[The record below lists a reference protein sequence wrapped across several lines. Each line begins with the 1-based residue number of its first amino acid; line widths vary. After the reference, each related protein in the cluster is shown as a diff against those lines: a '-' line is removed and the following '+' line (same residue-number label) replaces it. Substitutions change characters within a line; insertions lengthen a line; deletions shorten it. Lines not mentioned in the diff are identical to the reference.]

1 MSEML
6 NPKNTR
12 DPGKDEPENLDPL
25 IISQTQFHR
34 ARAHLEDMQHG
45 LIDFFEVPKR
55 SIALCFPVEME
66 DGSVRTFRGYRVLH
80 NQVLGPGKGGIRY
93 HPDVTER
100 EVAALAALMTWK
112 CALMHI
118 PFGGAKGGVVCDTK
132 TLSETDLRRI
142 TRRFIHDLGDNIGP
156 YTDIP
161 APDMYT
167 DEQTMAWI
175 YDTYDLLHPGQNNK
189 PVVTGKPL
197 DIGGSL
203 GRMEATGL
211 GCFFATQRFIE
222 KASLP
227 KLNTI
232 EGATVVIQGFGN
244 VGSVA
249 AQSFAEAGAIVMA
262 VSDTEGGIYNE
273 SGLDLGAITAYK
285 STHGTVVGTPG
296 TRTITNEELLQLD
309 CDILIPAALGDQ
321 IRRDNASKVNAT
333 LIVEAAN
340 RPITPAA
347 DDILAQNGIV
357 VLPDILANAGG
368 VTVSYLEWVQNTEN
382 QDWSLDRV
390 NAELR
395 RKMFNA
401 VDAVGDYWRSLNAP
415 KDDEAGAGPDD
426 AHEDDVASPSHDLR
440 TAALVLA
447 IRRVANVTLQRG
459 IWP

>member
-1 MSEML
+1 MSDTQFM
-6 NPKNTR
+6 KNA
-12 DPGKDEPENLDPL
+12 GKGKITESEVLDPL
-25 IISQTQFHR
+25 VISQTQFHR
-34 ARAHLEDMQHG
+34 AHAHIEGMQHG
-45 LIDFFEVPKR
+45 LIEFFEVPKR
-55 SIALCFPVEME
+55 TITVCFPVEME
-66 DGSVRTFRGYRVLH
+66 DGSVRTFHGYRVLH
-80 NQVLGPGKGGIRY
+80 SQVLGPGKGGIRY
-93 HPDVTER
+93 HPDVTRR

-118 PFGGAKGGVVCDTK
+118 PFGGAKGGVVCNTK
-132 TLSETDLRRI
+132 DLSTTDLRRI
-142 TRRFIHDLGDNIGP
+142 TRRFIHELGDNIGP
-156 YTDIP
+156 HTDVP

-175 YDTYDLLHPGQNNK
+175 YDTYDLLHPGRNNK

-203 GRMEATGL
+203 GRLEATGL

-222 KASLP
+222 IAPLP
-227 KLNTI
+227 KLTGI

-249 AQSFAEAGAIVMA
+249 AKSFADAGAIIMA
-262 VSDTEGGIYNE
+262 VSDTEGGVYEE
-273 SGLDLGAITAYK
+273 SGLNLDAIMENKT
-285 STHGTVVGTPG
+285 THGTVVGTPG
-296 TRTITNEELLQLD
+296 TRTITNEELLLLD

-321 IRRDNASKVNAT
+321 IRRDNAPDIRAT
-333 LIVEAAN
+333 LVVEAAN

-347 DDILAQNGIV
+347 DDILAQKGII
-357 VLPDILANAGG
+357 VLPDILSNAGG

-382 QDWSLDRV
+382 QDWSLERV

-401 VDAVGDYWRSLNAP
+401 VDAVVECWRGLNAN
-415 KDDEAGAGPDD
+415 KEEEVDEFGSDTPTRTTPDLARD
-426 AHEDDVASPSHDLR
+426 PR
-440 TAALVLA
+440 TAALILA
-447 IRRVANVTLQRG
+447 IRRVADVTLRRG